1 MSVSFKVIMSSFFS
15 EITTAAPDAILGIT
29 EAFRNDPSPTKVNLG
44 VGVYQDADGRIPML
58 LSIQEAAKRW
68 LTMEESKTYLPIDG
82 VASFNSAN
90 QELIFGKD
98 SPLIKEKKIVTVQ
111 TVGGS
116 GALKLGIDF
125 LRRFF
130 PESSLVLSDPSWEN
144 HRSIFEATGIKVDSY
159 PYYDPKTSGLRA
171 ADMLEALRGLKPRT
185 IVLLHACCHNP
196 TGVDLDSKTWEEVV
210 SICAERNLIP
220 FIDCA
225 YQGFAEGLEADA
237 APIRLFAQ
245 KGLTF
250 LVANSFA
257 KSFSMYRERVGGL
270 SIVTGSEKEAAAVLS
285 QIKRVV
291 RTIYS
296 SPPSYG
302 AQLVGI
308 VLNDPEL
315 RSMWVKELDEMRT
328 RIGEMRQL
336 FSARLKEIVP
346 GRDFSF
352 ITRQRGMFSYSGL
365 TAQNMKDLKE
375 QHHVYALDSGRI
387 CVATLNR
394 KNVDYVCESIAKV
407 LS

>member
-237 APIRLFAQ
+237 SPIRLFAQ

>member
-1 MSVSFKVIMSSFFS
+1 MSSFFS

-171 ADMLEALRGLKPRT
+171 ADMLEALRALKPRT

-237 APIRLFAQ
+237 SPIRLFAQ

-365 TAQNMKDLKE
+365 TAQNMKALKE

-407 LS
+407 IS

>member
-1 MSVSFKVIMSSFFS
+1 MSSFFS

-171 ADMLEALRGLKPRT
+171 ADMLETLRSLKPRT

-365 TAQNMKDLKE
+365 TAQNMKALKE

>member
-1 MSVSFKVIMSSFFS
+1 MSSFFS

-365 TAQNMKDLKE
+365 TAQNMKALKE

>member
-159 PYYDPKTSGLRA
+159 PYYDSKTSGLRA
-171 ADMLEALRGLKPRT
+171 ADMLEALRALKPRT

-210 SICAERNLIP
+210 SICEERNLIP

-237 APIRLFAQ
+237 SPIRLFAK

-407 LS
+407 IS

>member
-58 LSIQEAAKRW
+58 LSIQGAAKRW

-171 ADMLEALRGLKPRT
+171 ADMLEALRALKPRT

-407 LS
+407 IS